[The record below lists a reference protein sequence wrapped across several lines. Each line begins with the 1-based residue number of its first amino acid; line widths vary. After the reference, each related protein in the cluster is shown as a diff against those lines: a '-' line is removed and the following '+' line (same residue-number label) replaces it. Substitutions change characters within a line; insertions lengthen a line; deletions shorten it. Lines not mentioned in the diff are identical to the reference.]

1 MVLPTVSEFYTWM
14 TVSSNKLSVRSFIS
28 SVLQSV
34 VGVIQVLHP
43 DSDGMFLSQ
52 DSGLSNSLSDQN
64 ITLLVP
70 SSAAVAK
77 MSSEDRSFW
86 TLKGNVP
93 SLIRFHLVLCLFGF

>member
-1 MVLPTVSEFYTWM
+1 
-14 TVSSNKLSVRSFIS
+14 
-28 SVLQSV
+28 
-34 VGVIQVLHP
+34 
-43 DSDGMFLSQ
+43 MFLSQ

-86 TLKGNVP
+86 TLKGNVA
-93 SLIRFHLVLCLFGF
+93 SLVRFHLVFVWILELFIVEPTKSEKVLKLNAV